1 MKIIPHI
8 QDGGIVLDTK
18 MGEAAEV
25 RFVWAGGWDEEVT
38 LTIDEA
44 RALRDQLTALL
55 PAARTPADVLTDPQ
69 PGASPIMDAVR
80 AQPGLEHVKGT
91 DTDLLITLLRS
102 RQGWEPVTPRWS
114 HVRLMAGHGSTVGHA
129 LCVAAGIDPNE
140 EAPDVD
146 EETCSRC
153 GSYLRDGKDEEDEGT
168 ADVPLTPR
176 ENTLRGVGPSALSA
190 AKTHCAHGHPLSGDN
205 LLVTWSHGR
214 PARVCREC
222 RRARR
227 VSR

>member
-69 PGASPIMDAVR
+69 PGAVWTEYAAWPDGFITDIDDTGRATLDASENRDSIVR
-80 AQPGLEHVKGT
+80 VWAF
-91 DTDLLITLLRS
+91 
-102 RQGWEPVTPRWS
+102 EPPKS
-114 HVRLMAGHGSTVGHA
+114 YQHA
-129 LCVAAGIDPNE
+129 CELAA
-140 EAPDVD
+140 A
-146 EETCSRC
+146 S
-153 GSYLRDGKDEEDEGT
+153 
-168 ADVPLTPR
+168 DVPPPTP
-176 ENTLRGVGPSALSA
+176 
-190 AKTHCAHGHPLSGDN
+190 
-205 LLVTWSHGR
+205 
-214 PARVCREC
+214 
-222 RRARR
+222 
-227 VSR
+227 

>member
-69 PGASPIMDAVR
+69 PGDRVEWEDGEVWTVTGR
-80 AQPGLEHVKGT
+80 
-91 DTDLLITLLRS
+91 DTQILHD
-102 RQGWEPVTPRWS
+102 VTPPDGGGRTYGDRMGLDIW
-114 HVRLMAGHGSTVGHA
+114 A
-129 LCVAAGIDPNE
+129 DPM
-140 EAPDVD
+140 
-146 EETCSRC
+146 
-153 GSYLRDGKDEEDEGT
+153 DEGNGSPFVC
-168 ADVPLTPR
+168 VP
-176 ENTLRGVGPSALSA
+176 
-190 AKTHCAHGHPLSGDN
+190 HP
-205 LLVTWSHGR
+205 
-214 PARVCREC
+214 
-222 RRARR
+222 
-227 VSR
+227 